1 MREVGLGGNV
11 VAGFD
16 ESHAQQV
23 CKKVAVF
30 GSSDLDQ
37 DFEHLFDIVA
47 ISELALAFLNDKIL
61 IGHNWRL
68 SRHGAASLH
77 PVTNCAPSPSDAPND
92 AADDLHRFP

>member
-11 VAGFD
+11 VASFD
-16 ESHAQQV
+16 ESHAQQIRKEV
-23 CKKVAVF
+23 PAF

-37 DFEHLFDIVA
+37 DFEHLLDIVA
-47 ISELALAFLNDKIL
+47 VSDLALAFPNDKIL

-68 SRHGAASLH
+68 SHSVASLH
-77 PVTNCAPSPSDAPND
+77 PVTDCAPSPSDAPND